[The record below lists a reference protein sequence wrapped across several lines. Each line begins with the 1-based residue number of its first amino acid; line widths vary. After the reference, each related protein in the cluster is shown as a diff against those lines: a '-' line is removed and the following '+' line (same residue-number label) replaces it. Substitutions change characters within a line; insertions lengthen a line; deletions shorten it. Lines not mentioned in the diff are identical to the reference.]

1 MLPEVILSTKF
12 LKSEIL
18 KVQIEA
24 RDIPLHADIFG
35 MDISACMFLQ
45 WQFENNQKSLNS
57 SQGDKIVK
65 KMEIVACYRK

>member
-35 MDISACMFLQ
+35 MDISACMSLQ
-45 WQFENNQKSLNS
+45 
-57 SQGDKIVK
+57 
-65 KMEIVACYRK
+65 